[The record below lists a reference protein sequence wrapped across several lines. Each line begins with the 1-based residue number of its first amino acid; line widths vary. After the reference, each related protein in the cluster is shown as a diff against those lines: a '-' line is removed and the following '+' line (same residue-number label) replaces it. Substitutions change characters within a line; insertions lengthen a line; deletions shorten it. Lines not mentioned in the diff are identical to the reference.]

1 MLVSRSLDTLDDAGA
16 RTLGT
21 FPLVSGTA
29 NFEVLD
35 VPSGAYELFARV
47 PDPTGSGLTGFA
59 WAHVPLDVWDGDVSH
74 ITISVNSSVEVKG
87 IVRSSG
93 GVLPS
98 NLRIVFL
105 ASDSPSKIP
114 LYRLVATRGT
124 PVEADGSFAA
134 SSIPPGRYRLGA
146 ISGLP
151 EDFYVSDV
159 RQNAASVFDSGFEV
173 GSRTPGALEI
183 FVSDAAGGVTGS
195 VQDGPL
201 ERIAGA
207 TVVLIPDSYR
217 LENRAL
223 TAIATTTASGQFVF
237 RGVAPGPYRLLAF
250 ERIPPNAH
258 QNLGFIRKHE
268 NRGHAVEVKPGG
280 MVNVDLTI
288 LK

>member
-1 MLVSRSLDTLDDAGA
+1 MRANELIQFGAVELARLIRHGQVDPIEVVDAHIGHIQTVNPLINALVTATFDEARLEAVRVRRIAKSKVPDLPLLGVPITVKDALAVAGVRFTAGSTFYRDNIAGTDAESVRRLRAAGA
-16 RTLGT
+16 IVLGKT
-21 FPLVSGTA
+21 
-29 NFEVLD
+29 NC
-35 VPSGAYELFARV
+35 
-47 PDPTGSGLTGFA
+47 PDMSASTETTNVVFGLTRNP
-59 WAHVPLDVWDGDVSH
+59 WNPD
-74 ITISVNSSVEVKG
+74 
-87 IVRSSG
+87 RS
-93 GVLPS
+93 
-98 NLRIVFL
+98 
-105 ASDSPSKIP
+105 
-114 LYRLVATRGT
+114 
-124 PVEADGSFAA
+124 
-134 SSIPPGRYRLGA
+134 
-146 ISGLP
+146 
-151 EDFYVSDV
+151 
-159 RQNAASVFDSGFEV
+159 
-173 GSRTPGALEI
+173 ALEI